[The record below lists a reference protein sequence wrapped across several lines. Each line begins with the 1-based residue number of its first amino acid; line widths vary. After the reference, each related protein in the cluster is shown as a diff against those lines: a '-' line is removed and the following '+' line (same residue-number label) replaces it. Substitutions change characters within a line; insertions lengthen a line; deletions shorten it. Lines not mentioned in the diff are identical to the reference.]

1 MNFRDVF
8 NLNYIY
14 IIAMIKENKVLKY
27 DVLIIGAGPAGCACA
42 LELRNAGL
50 KVALVDK
57 ASFPRDK
64 VCGDAIPGRAIKTLK
79 QIDPG
84 FEIAFKNFH
93 KKYETKKTTLY
104 YKKKAITFNWVRTA
118 YTCTRMEFDNFLLG
132 LVRENTSTDIYT
144 NTLPYNFIK
153 TDDGF
158 SVIIKNSAT
167 IFNTK
172 ILIGAD
178 GAQSAIAKQLTN
190 KKLDRDHHVGSVRA
204 YFSNVSGIEDTT
216 EIYFDREFLPSY
228 LWVFPLPGNIVN
240 VGFGMLSGEIAK
252 RRINIKKA
260 FYDFIDNTPEL
271 KLKFK
276 NAKQL
281 SDLEGFGLPLGS
293 KVNRLSGA
301 NFMLTGDAA
310 SLIDPISGDGIGN
323 AMLSGKLAA
332 EQTVSCFK
340 QADFTAVFM
349 KKYDQS
355 LLQIIG
361 EELNTHYRAQRIL
374 SKMPLLLDILFLA
387 CKNQTLNK
395 IVRKKL

>member
-1 MNFRDVF
+1 
-8 NLNYIY
+8 
-14 IIAMIKENKVLKY
+14 MIKDNKVLEY
-27 DVLIIGAGPAGCACA
+27 DVMIIGAGPAGCACA

-50 KVALVDK
+50 RVALVDK
-57 ASFPRDK
+57 AAFPRDK

-79 QIDPG
+79 QIDPE

-93 KKYETKKTTLY
+93 KKYETKRTTLY
-104 YKKKAITFNWVRTA
+104 YKKKAITFDWVRTA
-118 YTCTRMEFDNFLLG
+118 YTCTRIEFDNFLFS
-132 LVRENTSTDIYT
+132 LVRKNTITDIYT
-144 NTLPYNFIK
+144 NTLPDTFIK
-153 TDDGF
+153 TDNGF
-158 SVIIKNSAT
+158 SVTIKNSPA

-178 GAQSAIAKQLTN
+178 GAQSAVAKQLTN
-190 KKLDRDHHVGSVRA
+190 KKLDRDHHVGSIRA

-216 EIYFDREFLPSY
+216 EIYFDHEFLPSY
-228 LWVFPLPGNIVN
+228 LWVFPLPGNMVN
-240 VGFGMLSGEIAK
+240 VGFGMLSEEISTRK
-252 RRINIKKA
+252 INLKKA
-260 FYDFIDNTPEL
+260 FYDFINNTPEL

-276 NAKQL
+276 NALQL

-293 KVNRLSGA
+293 KINTLSGA

-332 EQTVSCFK
+332 EQAISCLK
-340 QADFTAVFM
+340 KVDFTSVFM
-349 KKYDQS
+349 KQYDQS

-361 EELNTHYRAQRIL
+361 KELKTHYRAQRIL

-387 CKNQTLNK
+387 CKHQTLNK